1 MNGVSVVIKA
11 LNEEANIARAIESA
25 LAAVASV
32 GGEVVLAD
40 ALSEDRTVAIARRYP
55 ITIAQLAHRED
66 RGCGSGPQLGF
77 QHARAEFIYLMDGD
91 MELRPGFIEAALAAL
106 RAEPRLAGVGGIL
119 EYLETTTLEY
129 RMRAARRKRDEL
141 PGYVSHLSGGGLYRA
156 AAIREVGYF
165 SNRNLHAWEELEL
178 GLRLGAA
185 GWRLKRIDRQ
195 SVAHHCPNLGAFAYV
210 AKRWRGGHLF
220 GAAGELVRSALG
232 KSYLPAVL
240 RHLAYLFY
248 AAGWMVLLGASLLA
262 PLAWLL
268 RLALF
273 FALLA
278 TPVAA
283 AAIRRR
289 SVQFGFYIVPM
300 LCLAVIMSLRGAL
313 RSQRDP
319 FTPIES
325 RLLQQAR
332 WIELEYA

>member
-11 LNEEANIARAIESA
+11 LNEEANIAKAIESA
-25 LAAVASV
+25 LAAVAEV

-55 ITIAQLAHRED
+55 ITIAQLAHTED

-91 MELRPGFIEAALAAL
+91 MELRPGFMEAALAAL
-106 RAEPRLAGVGGIL
+106 RAEPRLAGVGGML
-119 EYLETTTLEY
+119 EYVDTTALEY
-129 RMRAARRKRDEL
+129 RMRAQRRKRDEL

-185 GWRLKRIDRQ
+185 GWRLKRIDRP
-195 SVAHHCPNLGAFAYV
+195 SVVHHCPTLGTLAYL
-210 AKRWRGGHLF
+210 AKRWRGGYVF
-220 GAAGELVRSALG
+220 GAGELLRSALG

-240 RHLAYLFY
+240 RHMAFLFCV
-248 AAGWMVLLGASLLA
+248 AGWMLVVAGSLLA
-262 PLAWLL
+262 PLAWTL
-268 RLALF
+268 RMALF
-273 FALLA
+273 LPLLA
-278 TPVAA
+278 APVVV

-289 SVQFGFYIVPM
+289 NLRFGFYIVPM
-300 LCLAVIMSLRGAL
+300 LCLAVILSLRGAL
-313 RSQRDP
+313 RRQRDP

-325 RLLQQAR
+325 RLLQRAQ
-332 WIELEYA
+332 WIELAYA